1 MNLWCPM
8 VSADPSSGDV
18 SKYYQTKKKIYYSP
32 SSGKFIA
39 IKFRVDNSVEALEV
53 FQNIVN

>member
-1 MNLWCPM
+1 M